1 MYRLDDER
9 LEGSPAE
16 RDLVVLVDLSN
27 PLVRIVPK
35 LHRVWILDDS
45 VWNQELD
52 SMIFVG
58 SFQHASQLAT
68 TEQTGRNK
76 ISLLLLCNHVL
87 SIDLVMVV

>member
-35 LHRVWILDDS
+35 LHGVWILDDS

-58 SFQHASQLAT
+58 PQVSVT
-68 TEQTGRNK
+68 
-76 ISLLLLCNHVL
+76 ISKMLIQCL
-87 SIDLVMVV
+87 

>member
-58 SFQHASQLAT
+58 PRVSVT
-68 TEQTGRNK
+68 
-76 ISLLLLCNHVL
+76 ISKMLIQRL
-87 SIDLVMVV
+87 

>member
-1 MYRLDDER
+1 MELTQLIVVVTTSSLLDIKKHLDSA
-9 LEGSPAE
+9 LG
-16 RDLVVLVDLSN
+16 L
-27 PLVRIVPK
+27 RI
-35 LHRVWILDDS
+35 WILGVP
-45 VWNQELD
+45 VWSQQLD

>member
-35 LHRVWILDDS
+35 LHGVWILDDS

-58 SFQHASQLAT
+58 PRVSVT
-68 TEQTGRNK
+68 
-76 ISLLLLCNHVL
+76 ISKMLIQRL
-87 SIDLVMVV
+87 

>member
-35 LHRVWILDDS
+35 LHGVWILDDS

-58 SFQHASQLAT
+58 PRVSVT
-68 TEQTGRNK
+68 
-76 ISLLLLCNHVL
+76 ISKMLIQCL
-87 SIDLVMVV
+87 

>member
-58 SFQHASQLAT
+58 PQVSVT
-68 TEQTGRNK
+68 
-76 ISLLLLCNHVL
+76 ISKMLIQCL
-87 SIDLVMVV
+87 